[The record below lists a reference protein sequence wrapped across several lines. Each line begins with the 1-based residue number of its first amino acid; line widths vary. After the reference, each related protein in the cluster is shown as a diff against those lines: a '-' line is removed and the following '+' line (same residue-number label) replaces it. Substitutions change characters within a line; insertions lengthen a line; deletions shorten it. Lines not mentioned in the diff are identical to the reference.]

1 MGHQYVS
8 RAGRRLLAL
17 PALSAQAQTHLLANT
32 LSLACALLRRRP
44 DAAEDLLAHV
54 ARYLRGTLAPARPLV
69 RLADELWS
77 TLAFVAVERARLG
90 SRLRLEVCCGDETRE
105 ALVPPLV
112 VQALVENAITH
123 GIARRPDGGRVRIA
137 ARLRG
142 GTLLVAVSDTG
153 PGMRRPP
160 ARPGWGLAGVRLRLE
175 ALWGH
180 AARLRVYS
188 RIGRGTLV
196 TVSMP
201 ATFPQSA
208 LPR

>member
-1 MGHQYVS
+1 MGHQHVS

-17 PALSAQAQTHLLANT
+17 PTLSAQAQTHLLANT
-32 LSLACALLRRRP
+32 LSLAGALLRRRP

-54 ARYLRGTLAPARPLV
+54 AGYLRGSLDPARPLV
-69 RLADELWS
+69 RLADDLRT

-90 SRLRLEVCCGDETRE
+90 SRLRLEVCCGDETHE
-105 ALVPPLV
+105 ALVPPLA

-123 GIARRPDGGRVRIA
+123 GIARRPGGGSVRIC

-142 GTLLVAVSDTG
+142 SVLLITVSDTG
-153 PGMRRPP
+153 PGMRRPH
-160 ARPGWGLAGVRLRLE
+160 AGSGWGLAGVRLRLD

-188 RIGRGTLV
+188 RTGRGTLAA
-196 TVSMP
+196 VSMP
-201 ATFPQSA
+201 ATFARPASVK
-208 LPR
+208 